1 MKFVLPG
8 YKYLGPGNNLYEGTP
23 VNKTDSIA
31 RKHDFE
37 YNSAVNKSQVYD
49 SDNRAILSFFNEYS
63 QSKTFGALAG
73 ALGLGVKTSVEQ
85 FFDTSIYPN
94 TESMSKRPSDQ
105 QYSFDEIKR
114 LNTSS
119 LYFDTPPMSPNNEN
133 EETMVGQE
141 VPMETNSDA
150 TAQRGTAPG
159 AGGSAGA
166 TKGHI
171 LTKPMPV
178 FNNYV
183 TLEFNQCYRWQYEA
197 KLPSY
202 RKSTIQSDLPN
213 LYDHF
218 ICFRPGSMINYPVE
232 NIFPYLSPGE
242 FANLRQTFTE
252 VIVEEVAVQI
262 ENYGV
267 RMPFVTNEPAALTAN
282 TNTQYPIT
290 HWIDL
295 DRDYAIGNDYD
306 ENWIVDVKN
315 KMNGGRLKDWQNG
328 VSTSSFPNLSARA
341 TSREIN
347 CDACMFIP
355 APITYSG
362 SNKIRDDENLPG
374 DPDIHKYAYS
384 LNGNILGPCFHYNYK
399 PKDGTIIQNSTHLL
413 RQNPVPLS
421 NTNAN
426 PLITLLHPNRLRTN
440 PYNSYANETQPGDS
454 SQNDF
459 LTNQLIPAEQ
469 SNYDSVLIENQI
481 WDNYSN
487 PKPKARQP
495 LFLIGLQIIRNKD
508 DSLLNATW
516 EFTAKHHIKLRCRQ
530 GTKGVYHFNTNQ
542 PPSQNLFPDMQQ
554 GTYGT
559 SGAVPNGTL
568 GQKVVQTNNSNITYP
583 DIKGIF
589 NRKATF
595 TRFRTATDQ
604 TPYQTSE
611 IQTRSR
617 TKQMQNK

>member
-23 VNKTDSIA
+23 VNKADSIA

-37 YNSAVNKSQVYD
+37 YNSAVNKSQVFD

-63 QSKTFGALAG
+63 ENKTFGALVG
-73 ALGLGVKTSVEQ
+73 ALGLGAKTSVEQ

-94 TESMSKRPSDQ
+94 TESMSKRPNEQ
-105 QYSFDEIKR
+105 QYSFDHIKK
-114 LNTSS
+114 LNSGSS
-119 LYFDTPPMSPNNEN
+119 FFDTPPMSPSNDN

-150 TAQRGTAPG
+150 AAQRGVAPG
-159 AGGSAGA
+159 AAGSAGT

-171 LTKPMPV
+171 LTMPMPV

-202 RKSTIQSDLPN
+202 RKSTITTENQTW
-213 LYDHF
+213 YDHF

-232 NIFPYLSPGE
+232 NLFAYLSPGE
-242 FANLRQTFTE
+242 YANLKSTFTE

-290 HWIDL
+290 HWVDIDK
-295 DRDYAIGNDYD
+295 DYAIGNDYD
-306 ENWIVDVKN
+306 TNWIEDVRL
-315 KMNGGRLKDWQNG
+315 KMNGGRLKNWSNG
-328 VSTSSFPNLSARA
+328 VSTTSFPNLSARA

-347 CDACMFIP
+347 NDACMFIP
-355 APITYSG
+355 APITYVG
-362 SNKIRDDENLPG
+362 TDRVRDDDNLPG

-399 PKDGTIIQNSTHLL
+399 PKDGTVIVNSTHLRKQGHL
-413 RQNPVPLS
+413 PIS
-421 NTNAN
+421 NAQALPMVN
-426 PLITLLHPNRLRTN
+426 ILHPNRLRST
-440 PYNSYANETQPGDS
+440 PYIAAGNETQPGDGTQS
-454 SQNDF
+454 AFN
-459 LTNQLIPAEQ
+459 TNQFIYAEPKP
-469 SNYDSVLIENQI
+469 YETALIENQI

-487 PKPKARQP
+487 PRVKARQP
-495 LFLIGLQIIRNKD
+495 LFLIGMQIIRNKD

-530 GTKGVYHFNTNQ
+530 GTKGIYHFNTNQ
-542 PPSQNLFPDMQQ
+542 PPSQNLYPDLQQ
-554 GTYGT
+554 GFYGT
-559 SGAVPNGTL
+559 SGTVANGTL
-568 GQKVVQTNNSNITYP
+568 GQKVTETINGNVSYP

-589 NRKATF
+589 NRKATYI
-595 TRFRTATDQ
+595 RPRVAADV
-604 TPYQTSE
+604 TPVNE
-611 IQTRSR
+611 IVTRSR
-617 TKQMQNK
+617 SKQMQNNK